1 MPTYHLNDP
10 NSPLTGIDKDRLP
23 NRSAQRP
30 NASTTASYNPNL
42 TSQTAMSA
50 QGTGY
55 TPQFNQQ
62 TWGGAEAAFAPR
74 PPIQNPGNNL
84 VNPGYDEQAFLYT
97 QNRYLED
104 PAAGMMQQQ
113 YDNLQNP
120 TAGEQ
125 YMNQNLG
132 SLDGPG
138 MGQQYWNQVQGQYM
152 DPFAGE
158 QFARQQAQ
166 NFGAQGPASAFYNQ
180 AMGQYDQFTGYS
192 GPQNSQGQYNQ
203 SAQSLAGGTQ
213 GEQGLGQLAGQY
225 NAIGQYQGG
234 NQANAQYQ
242 QNAASG
248 PLAAQQFYDQ
258 VAGSYGSM
266 GQYND
271 PNLAAGQY
279 AQTQQAFGDLPIA
292 NFDPFYDRA
301 RQLGVQDYNRQAA
314 GRGVYGSSEAL
325 SGVGNVITDIEAQRA
340 NRSFDAEMQ
349 RAQEQRARQELLG
362 NQARMGD
369 LSSLA
374 AFGANLS
381 GLETYGGLA
390 NAAGNQTLGQQTML
404 GNQARAADQTAL
416 DAFNSNLR
424 GVDTF
429 ANVNNMQGNLELGR
443 NELLGNMANQAD
455 SQALGAQQANISG
468 LNAFGNLASSAD
480 SAELDRFN
488 SRNDA
493 MLAADRQQLDRMNSG
508 ADIAFRGDDA
518 NRADYTASMNAA
530 GQAANLGMDRT
541 KTSADIAN
549 TMGQNDLRR
558 LDSFNQA
565 ASGAEASRQGRQNS
579 RITAEQNRTAS
590 IQNTMSNAYNA
601 FLQGDQAAWENSFNA
616 EMAPYLQAAGFSQQE
631 IDAMRQDAGLAMPM
645 IGMMGGDG
653 GGGAAPAAK
662 PARKLDPNP
671 Y

>member
-1 MPTYHLNDP
+1 MPSYGVPGMSLDAQEAERRRRQSLAGANVGGSYDYS
-10 NSPLTGIDKDRLP
+10 SPFATSPRQASSNQAPASQLSNIDMRG
-23 NRSAQRP
+23 
-30 NASTTASYNPNL
+30 TANVFKSPGPM
-42 TSQTAMSA
+42 QD
-50 QGTGY
+50 
-55 TPQFNQQ
+55 
-62 TWGGAEAAFAPR
+62 
-74 PPIQNPGNNL
+74 PGNNL
-84 VNPGYDEQAFLYT
+84 TNPGYGEQAFMYT
-97 QNRYLED
+97 QNRLLED
-104 PAAGMMQQQ
+104 PSQGMLQSQ

-120 TAGEQ
+120 SAGES

-132 SLDGPG
+132 TLDGAG
-138 MGQQYWNQVQGQYM
+138 MGEQYWNQVQGQYM

-158 QFARQQAQ
+158 QYARQATQ
-166 NFGAQGPASAFYNQ
+166 NFSAQGPASAFYNQ
-180 AMGQYDQFTGYS
+180 AMGQYGDFTNYS
-192 GPQNSQGQYNQ
+192 GPQNTQGQYNQ
-203 SAQSLAGGTQ
+203 SAQSLAGGTA
-213 GEQGLGQLAGQY
+213 GERGLGQLAGQY
-225 NAIGQYQGG
+225 GAIGQYQGG
-234 NQANAQYQ
+234 NQAMGQYQ

-266 GQYND
+266 GQYSD

-301 RQLGVQDYNRQAA
+301 RQLATQDYNRQSA

-381 GLETYGGLA
+381 GLETFGGLA

-455 SQALGAQQANISG
+455 SQALGAQNANIAG
-468 LNAFGNLASSAD
+468 LNAFGNIASSAD
-480 SAELDRFN
+480 SAETNRYN
-488 SRNDA
+488 ATTSA
-493 MLAADRQQLDRMNSG
+493 MNAADRTALDRMNSG
-508 ADIAFRGDDA
+508 ADIAFRGDDS
-518 NRADYTASMNAA
+518 RRSDYQTSMGAA
-530 GQAANLGMDRT
+530 RDVANLGMDRNRQA
-541 KTSADIAN
+541 ADIAN
-549 TMGQNDLRR
+549 QMSQNDLNR
-558 LDSFNQA
+558 LDSFNSTAQGAEMQRQARQIAKLDATRNLSSDVQNMLAKSFSEFA
-565 ASGAEASRQGRQNS
+565 ASG
-579 RITAEQNRTAS
+579 
-590 IQNTMSNAYNA
+590 
-601 FLQGDQAAWENSFNA
+601 QGDFENYYQATL
-616 EMAPYLQAAGFSQQE
+616 APALQAAGLDQQD
-631 IDAMRQDAGLAMPM
+631 IDRLQEQM
-645 IGMMGGDG
+645 
-653 GGGAAPAAK
+653 AALYKKAK
-662 PARKLDPNP
+662 
-671 Y
+671 